1 MYRMWLDFKGQNA
14 ATMDKMK
21 DLRQQEIYKQQDLAE
36 EIKNKLKRSEKV
48 VEGFKQVQA
57 HKQMLKVEQRKLQEE
72 DMAKVHQ
79 RQKRL
84 ATRKKEDIMSKEVN
98 NSTMVQEKRQ
108 RSQKLVDYR
117 YRNRVLVQINTD
129 QYNTSLND
137 WAKKGYTTSSL
148 GKQDLE
154 LLSQIDTKRSQER
167 EYIKSARRSPAV

>member
-1 MYRMWLDFKGQNA
+1 MWLDFKGQNA

-84 ATRKKEDIMSKEVN
+84 ATRKKEDIM
-98 NSTMVQEKRQ
+98 
-108 RSQKLVDYR
+108 
-117 YRNRVLVQINTD
+117 
-129 QYNTSLND
+129 
-137 WAKKGYTTSSL
+137 KKC
-148 GKQDLE
+148 LE
-154 LLSQIDTKRSQER
+154 HTHTCKWFLT
-167 EYIKSARRSPAV
+167 